1 MEGRDRPYLVLFVLP
16 ALVFFAAF
24 FLLPMARLVA
34 VGTSGP
40 GGPAT
45 YAAIIATPRY
55 FRSLGS
61 TLVLSLLVT
70 GTTLVIAG
78 IAGAFLVRNGFSG
91 WRPLVALVAF
101 PIAFAGVAVGF

>member
-34 VGTSGP
+34 VGASGP
-40 GGPAT
+40 GGAAT

-55 FRSLGS
+55 FRSLVS

-78 IAGAFLVRNGFSG
+78 IAGVFLQHTASRGGARSWPCSPFLS
-91 WRPLVALVAF
+91 PF
-101 PIAFAGVAVGF
+101 PAW